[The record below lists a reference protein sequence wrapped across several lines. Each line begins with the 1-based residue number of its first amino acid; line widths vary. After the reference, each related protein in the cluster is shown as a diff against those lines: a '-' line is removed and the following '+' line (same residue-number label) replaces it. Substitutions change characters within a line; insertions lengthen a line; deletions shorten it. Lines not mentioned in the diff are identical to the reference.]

1 MGDAESRGLS
11 NYKLRGGPT
20 EVFGRSFGVLVWY
33 VRGGALCCLGNA
45 IRFLLKLRQNNC
57 NIRLKMIEW

>member
-45 IRFLLKLRQNNC
+45 IRFLLKLR
-57 NIRLKMIEW
+57 